1 MTGVRTVNDRY
12 GTVYDQYKERDV
24 NGKNRSYTVQM
35 KRDMNGQRLASKKT
49 VRSKTVPFRSV
60 PVRSVRSDR

>member
-1 MTGVRTVNDRY
+1 MTGVRTVYDRY
-12 GTVYDQYKERDV
+12 GTVYDQYKERDM

-35 KRDMNGQRLASKKT
+35 KWDLNGQRLASKKT

-60 PVRSVRSDR
+60 RSDR